1 MFISH
6 GIVGAE
12 KTGSGSSE
20 YPQRMYDMSS
30 AKRLLK
36 RFQYWLYVKS
46 GLKKRDEDNWWKGA
60 CHANTCA
67 DVRIG
72 MIERKDYEPWKE
84 EPQFLY
90 LQALH
95 ARVEWTRH
103 MRPEWT
109 WKQASDRVINP
120 KW

>member
-1 MFISH
+1 M
-6 GIVGAE
+6 GE
-12 KTGSGSSE
+12 
-20 YPQRMYDMSS
+20 
-30 AKRLLK
+30 RLIPSWTDLARRLASLRGNVIPK
-36 RFQYWLYVKS
+36 YIYRIKYWLYVKS
-46 GLKKRDEDNWWKGA
+46 GLKKRDGDNWWRGA

-67 DVRIG
+67 DVRTG
-72 MIERKDYEPWKE
+72 MIEMKDWEPWKE
-84 EPQFLY
+84 DPQFLY

-109 WKQASDRVINP
+109 WKQANARVTNP